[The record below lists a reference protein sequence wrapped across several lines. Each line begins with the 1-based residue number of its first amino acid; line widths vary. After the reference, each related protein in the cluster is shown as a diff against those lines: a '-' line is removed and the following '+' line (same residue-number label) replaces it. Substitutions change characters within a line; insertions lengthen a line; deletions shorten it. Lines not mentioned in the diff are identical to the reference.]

1 VIEIRWAVAGD
12 EDELLALDRVSWDAR
27 SGFPSMQERDSFFT
41 ERSAPEELLV
51 ARHEGR
57 IVGYLRLKDKYA
69 FPEGA
74 GVFGIFGLAVIPDA
88 RRLGVAS
95 ALLEAA
101 ETEARRRGGRKI
113 VLNVFGTNV
122 GARRLYERHG
132 YQMAGRSRAE
142 FLVEG
147 ELVDD
152 LAFEKHL
159 SVT

>member
-1 VIEIRWAVAGD
+1 VIEIRWAVAED
-12 EDELLALDRVSWDAR
+12 EDELLALDKASWDAR
-27 SGFPSMQERDSFFT
+27 SGFPSMQERASFFT
-41 ERSAPEELLV
+41 ERAVPEDLLV
-51 ARHEGR
+51 AEQDGR
-57 IVGYLRLKDKYA
+57 IVGYLRLKDKYS

-74 GVFGIFGLAVIPDA
+74 GVFGVFGLAVIPGA

-122 GARRLYERHG
+122 AAQGLYERHG
-132 YQMAGRSRAE
+132 YELAGRSRAE
-142 FLVEG
+142 FVVGG

-152 LAFEKHL
+152 LTLEKHL
-159 SVT
+159 G